1 MLSTNRL
8 FPKPNRPTLL
18 HENLSDHFR
27 VARHVFL
34 VAAPVGALV
43 GAAIAAYDYV
53 VNVLLWERFTRSFP
67 PEVLCLLPIA
77 GMFLTGL
84 ILSVFRVANSSMA
97 DEVVKEYHKPD
108 SGIDYG
114 SAAPKLA
121 ASITTMGFGSSAG
134 MEGASK
140 CSPFALSCWHPREY
154 WSSSSAIRPNISTER
169 RW

>member
-1 MLSTNRL
+1 MLSTNR
-8 FPKPNRPTLL
+8 PSAKPSRPALL
-18 HENLSDHFR
+18 HKNLSEHYR

-34 VAAPVGALV
+34 VAAPVGVVV
-43 GAAIAAYDYV
+43 GSAIAAYDYV
-53 VNVLLWERFTRSFP
+53 VNVLLWERFTHSFT
-67 PEVLCLLPIA
+67 PELLCLLPFA

-121 ASITTMGFGSSAG
+121 ASIATMGFGASAG

-140 CSPFALSCWHPREY
+140 WLGGTI
-154 WSSSSAIRPNISTER
+154 SSFIQRKVNGVAGL
-169 RW
+169 RWLHG